1 MKMKMIQKQK
11 KIKNIITMIKIILR
25 ALDITKKILIAIT
38 AIIIII
44 HMVVQ
49 KNIGKKKEEK
59 NITQKK
65 LSLNILTK
73 ISNIIKIQPI
83 KILLMT
89 L

>member
-49 KNIGKKKEEK
+49 RNIGKKKEEK
-59 NITQKK
+59 SITQKK

>member
-1 MKMKMIQKQK
+1 
-11 KIKNIITMIKIILR
+11 MIKIILR

-49 KNIGKKKEEK
+49 RNIGKKKEEK
-59 NITQKK
+59 SITQKK

>member
-1 MKMKMIQKQK
+1 MKMKIIQKQK

-25 ALDITKKILIAIT
+25 DLDITKKILIAIM

-59 NITQKK
+59 SITQKK

-73 ISNIIKIQPI
+73 INNIIKIQPI